1 MSVTK
6 WIYVYL
12 QQTINNG
19 YYCETYEVK
28 PLCFILNLK
37 QSDLCVNNLSYLK
50 SPFWVLALFSRGFE
64 LLLDLISLNET
75 KTAPRLQSHGTLFF
89 SFFFILSAQQN
100 MSYGWT
106 KGSLMCL
113 SVPVT
118 YHVIEKWDSPSKY
131 MICPIGLRPSLHR
144 IHQISHLSL
153 FQMLIIP

>member
-1 MSVTK
+1 M
-6 WIYVYL
+6 L
-12 QQTINNG
+12 QDIK
-19 YYCETYEVK
+19 VMVHF
-28 PLCFILNLK
+28 FIK
-37 QSDLCVNNLSYLK
+37 
-50 SPFWVLALFSRGFE
+50 
-64 LLLDLISLNET
+64 
-75 KTAPRLQSHGTLFF
+75 
-89 SFFFILSAQQN
+89 ILSAQQN

-131 MICPIGLRPSLHR
+131 MICPIGLRPSLHH